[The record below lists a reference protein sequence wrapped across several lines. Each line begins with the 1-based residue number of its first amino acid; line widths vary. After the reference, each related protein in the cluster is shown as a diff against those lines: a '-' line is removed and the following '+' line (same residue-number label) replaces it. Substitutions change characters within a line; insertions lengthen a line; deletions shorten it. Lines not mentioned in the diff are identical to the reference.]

1 MIGDQSDIVS
11 RLQAVS
17 PPWFGDNPLLVTAGA
32 QGAAAGLAPIY
43 QQIVYAQAQTRIKT
57 ATGSFL
63 DLISQDFFGA
73 TLPRYPN
80 EQDAAFRGRILAN
93 LFVKGP
99 TRRDM
104 IRVLTLL
111 TGRAP
116 LIIEP
121 SRVQDC
127 GAWDAPSCGW
137 DVVTA
142 SGCGHWGQSLP
153 FQCLIEAYRP
163 LGTGIPYVAG
173 WDASSAGWDTPSQG
187 EWTDASMVESAVPDS
202 VILSAMEATKPVA
215 TRIWTRIES
224 SPQFP

>member
-17 PPWFGDNPLLVTAGA
+17 PPWFGDNPPLVTAGA

-63 DLISQDFFGA
+63 DLIAQDFFGPA
-73 TLPRYPN
+73 LLRRIN
-80 EQDAAFRGRILAN
+80 EFDAAYQGRILAN

-104 IRVLTLL
+104 TRVLTLL

-127 GAWDAPSCGW
+127 GAWDAPSFGW

-153 FQCLIEAYRP
+153 FQCLVEAYRP
-163 LGTGIPYVAG
+163 VGTGIPYVAG
-173 WDASSAGWDTPSQG
+173 WDTSPAGWDTPSQG
-187 EWTDASMVESAVPDS
+187 EWTDAFMVESAVPDN
-202 VILSAMEATKPVA
+202 VILDAMEATKPVG